1 MVCGN
6 TNLARTEFFWRLYGF
21 APFLL
26 EILAKGS
33 FWSTTDIIIS
43 IAEVMWGI
51 SEALMVTGRNS
62 ELGIGLLMLTLAF
75 EVEIILLTTEP
86 L

>member
-1 MVCGN
+1 MESGN
-6 TNLARTEFFWRLYGF
+6 TNLARTEFFWRLLGL
-21 APFLL
+21 APLFFLV
-26 EILAKGS
+26 KGS

-43 IAEVMWGI
+43 IAEVMYKI
-51 SEALMVTGRNS
+51 SEAFIVTGRNS